1 MAKKTTCPISRKDF
15 HAKAQPISV
24 QIAGNTFTAPPREF
38 STGSLGWYIN
48 SKTTVDVGG
57 VQVPVQ
63 IGLNI
68 TLLGSKELPKD
79 GAHGEASHAG
89 HAAAESPAGEDA
101 ATA

>member
-15 HAKAQPISV
+15 HAKAQPITV
-24 QIAGNTFTAPPREF
+24 QIGGNSFTAPPREF

-57 VQVPVQ
+57 VSVPVQ

-79 GAHGEASHAG
+79 AS
-89 HAAAESPAGEDA
+89 AAATHTAPAAEESMADDGAP
-101 ATA
+101 TA